1 VRRVSALTLLVL
13 GESVLASLGPSVA
26 APPAFAAFLAAGL
39 MLAWPPPRAGAR
51 AGVPD
56 RHKQLQVLPSR

>member
-39 MLAWPPPRAGAR
+39 MLAWPPRRAGERAR
-51 AGVPD
+51 
-56 RHKQLQVLPSR
+56 